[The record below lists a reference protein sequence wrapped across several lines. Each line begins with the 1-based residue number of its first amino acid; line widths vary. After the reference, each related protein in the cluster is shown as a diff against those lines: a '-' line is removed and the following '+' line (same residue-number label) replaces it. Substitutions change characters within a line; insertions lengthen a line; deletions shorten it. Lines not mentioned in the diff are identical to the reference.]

1 MINLL
6 EKQQSFVQDDIPTRL
21 LKLAQHLAQ
30 IRDEVS
36 AANFSEAIAL
46 IRESQ
51 FFLEWTVPT
60 IAQTNIDRAE
70 ELVELVRTLANW
82 KYNWVKICSDAAA
95 IPAKLVAKGIAQ
107 VSVEAGAMSER
118 VLEISAVI

>member
-70 ELVELVRTLANW
+70 ELVELVRTLASW
-82 KYNWVKICSDAAA
+82 KYNWAKIYSDATA
-95 IPAKLVAKGIAQ
+95 IAQ
-107 VSVEAGAMSER
+107 VSVEAGAMSKR
-118 VLEISAVI
+118 VLEMSVVI

>member
-1 MINLL
+1 MINIL

-30 IRDEVS
+30 IRDEVT
-36 AANFSEAIAL
+36 ATNLSEAIAL

-51 FFLEWTVPT
+51 FFLEWTVPP

-70 ELVELVRTLANW
+70 ELVELVRAIASW

-95 IPAKLVAKGIAQ
+95 LAQ
-107 VSVEAGAMSER
+107 VSVEADAMSKR
-118 VLEISAVI
+118 VLEISAVV